1 MKIKSGLLTT
11 ELWLTIAAVVGPMVV
26 GGLIE
31 PWSVI
36 VPVVAAGMYSIAR
49 GLAKGGVLKGD
60 LGKYFETR

>member
-1 MKIKSGLLTT
+1 MKAGIFTT
-11 ELWLTIAAVVGPMVV
+11 EFWLTVAAVVGPMIV
-26 GGLIE
+26 GGLVE